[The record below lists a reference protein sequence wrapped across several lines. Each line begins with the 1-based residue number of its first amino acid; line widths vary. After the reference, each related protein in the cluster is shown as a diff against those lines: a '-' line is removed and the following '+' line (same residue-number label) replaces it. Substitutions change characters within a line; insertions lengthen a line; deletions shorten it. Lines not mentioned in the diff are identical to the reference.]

1 MCWRRLEALE
11 ELVRIVQATGCN
23 HCRHG
28 KDGTCEW
35 PIPDG
40 ACIGYKVID

>member
-1 MCWRRLEALE
+1 MTLEEALE

-23 HCRHG
+23 HCRNG

-40 ACIGYKVID
+40 ECIGYWEVR